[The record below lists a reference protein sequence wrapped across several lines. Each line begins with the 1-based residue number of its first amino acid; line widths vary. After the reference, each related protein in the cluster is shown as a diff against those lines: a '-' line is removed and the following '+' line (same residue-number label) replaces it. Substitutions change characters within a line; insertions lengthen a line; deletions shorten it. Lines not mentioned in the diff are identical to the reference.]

1 MYGSR
6 NLGNGKVEIQKAI
19 KLAQCLATELGVRLI
34 LRVNSLSSKLR
45 IGNIVLR

>member
-19 KLAQCLATELGVRLI
+19 RLSQSPAAALDVKIDTESQKFVEK
-34 LRVNSLSSKLR
+34 VENW
-45 IGNIVLR
+45 

>member
-19 KLAQCLATELGVRLI
+19 KLANDIAGALKVSVDTESMEFVKK
-34 LRVNSLSSKLR
+34 VETW
-45 IGNIVLR
+45 

>member
-19 KLAQCLATELGVRLI
+19 KLSQDLAKALNVEVDTQSQKFVEKVEGW
-34 LRVNSLSSKLR
+34 
-45 IGNIVLR
+45 